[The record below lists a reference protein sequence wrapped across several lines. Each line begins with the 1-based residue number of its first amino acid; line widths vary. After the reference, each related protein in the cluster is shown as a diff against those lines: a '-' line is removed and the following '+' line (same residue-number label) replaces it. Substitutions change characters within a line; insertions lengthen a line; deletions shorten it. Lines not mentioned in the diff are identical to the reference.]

1 MTTILMTTSAQGDA
15 WTFSME
21 LCAALRPYGVN
32 IALATL
38 GSALS
43 PDQRSQLAGHSH
55 VQLHESTCRSYGM
68 DDTWDQFEDAEN
80 WLLDLEREI
89 QPDIIH
95 LNDLIH
101 GGLPWRTPVLLVVHS
116 CFLSWWQAVKKQ
128 PPPSAQRQ
136 RYNDLVKHSV
146 QRATMVVAPSTAML
160 AKLYSTYGS
169 IPEGTVIV
177 NGRSFPGLLPAPEL
191 KVPVME
197 PLVFSS
203 GSTWDEAKNIG
214 ALAGIAD
221 KIPWRICVAG
231 AADRI
236 TDSAPANFRTL
247 GPLSDDKLALWLARA
262 SIYAAPVHY
271 EPYGFAM
278 IEAAR
283 AGCAL
288 VLGNVDSL
296 RELWGD
302 AAEYVDPDDPD
313 DLLRTIN
320 HLIDRPQRL
329 REMMERAWR
338 RAQRYSGSRMAAG
351 YMHCYRLLQE
361 THVPVLHPEWQIH
374 ERPLTGIQP

>member
-1 MTTILMTTSAQGDA
+1 MIKLLMTTSAQSDA

-32 IALATL
+32 IALAAT
-38 GSALS
+38 GRSLS
-43 PDQRSQLAGHSH
+43 PAQRQQATGHFH
-55 VQLHESTCRSYGM
+55 VQLFENTGRPSAMEES
-68 DDTWDQFEDAEN
+68 WDQVEDAGS
-80 WLLDLEREI
+80 WLLELESEI

-95 LNDLIH
+95 LNDLTH
-101 GGLPWRTPVLLVVHS
+101 GSLPWRAPVLLVVHS
-116 CFLSWWQAVKKQ
+116 CVLSWWQAVKKQ
-128 PPPSAQRQ
+128 PPPPAQRQ
-136 RYNDLVKHSV
+136 RYYELVKEGV
-146 QRATMVVAPSTAML
+146 QRAAMVVTPSSAML
-160 AKLYSTYGS
+160 AKLYNICGS

-197 PLVFSS
+197 PLIFSS
-203 GSTWDEAKNIG
+203 GSTWEEANNIG
-214 ALAGIAD
+214 ILARIAD
-221 KIPWRICVAG
+221 QIPWRICVAG
-231 AADRI
+231 EVNLAADR
-236 TDSAPANFRTL
+236 TPANFRTL
-247 GPLSDDKLALWLARA
+247 GLLPDDKLAYWLARA

-271 EPYGFAM
+271 EPAGFAM
-278 IEAAR
+278 LEAAR

-302 AAEYVDPDDPD
+302 AAEYVDPDDPE

-338 RAQRYSGSRMAAG
+338 RAQRYSSSRMAAG

-361 THVPVLHPEWQIH
+361 THVPVLYPEWQIH
-374 ERPLTGIQP
+374 ERPITGIQP